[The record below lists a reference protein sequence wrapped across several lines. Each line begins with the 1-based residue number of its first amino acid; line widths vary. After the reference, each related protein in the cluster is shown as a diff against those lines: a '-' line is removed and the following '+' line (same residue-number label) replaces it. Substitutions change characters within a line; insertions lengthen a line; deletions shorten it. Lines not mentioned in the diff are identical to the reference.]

1 MLDEQGA
8 STLDHLISV
17 YEATGVVPPEL
28 HRLQSSDCPYSLYH
42 VWVVFTHL
50 SATRSSNGFGP
61 NPITYQEIESYLN
74 LGGIELT
81 SDEVDILKNILHE
94 TMQNIVKLSVP
105 LTIDINTGTNW
116 AETK

>member
-28 HRLQSSDCPYSLYH
+28 HRLQSGECPYSLFH

-81 SDEVDILKNILHE
+81 SDEVDILK
-94 TMQNIVKLSVP
+94 Q
-105 LTIDINTGTNW
+105 IDILYLNKVNKKL
-116 AETK
+116 AKKVK